1 MCVCCVLC
9 VAVQIVYRSKA
20 IIAQCYSNR
29 GSDKGGDSDRCAKHT
44 YSSVQCST
52 VQYSTVQY
60 SAINEDR
67 M

>member
-9 VAVQIVYRSKA
+9 VAVQIVYRNKA

-29 GSDKGGDSDRCAKHT
+29 GSDKSGDKGGDCDRCAKHT
-44 YSSVQCST
+44 YSS

>member
-1 MCVCCVLC
+1 MCVYAVCCALLC
-9 VAVQIVYRSKA
+9 RLYIAVRRSSRSATQTEVVIKVAIVIDVRSTRTRL
-20 IIAQCYSNR
+20 YS
-29 GSDKGGDSDRCAKHT
+29 A
-44 YSSVQCST
+44 